1 MEHNRENIKQNIEY
15 LEYVLNNWTNWQTHH
30 MKLTQALRDT
40 LALVKD
46 LLQEKS
52 ELAKD
57 SEDWR
62 EIALGYQ
69 TMFEECYELNKR
81 LRVQKSGGS
90 EGNYGK

>member
-15 LEYVLNNWTNWQTHH
+15 LEYVLENWTNWQTHH
-30 MKLTQALRDT
+30 TKLTQALRDT

-52 ELAKD
+52 ELAKS

-81 LRVQKSGGS
+81 LRLQKLGGN
-90 EGNYGK
+90 EGNYGE